1 VGDRSPLA
9 SVDLSKTLIAAQVY
23 FKQNRAI
30 QFFSPR
36 LLLGVT
42 LGSKQVHSHDRRIHH
57 EATL

>member
-1 VGDRSPLA
+1 LIQLA
-9 SVDLSKTLIAAQVY
+9 SFDLSKTLIAAQAFY

>member
-1 VGDRSPLA
+1 
-9 SVDLSKTLIAAQVY
+9 LSKTLIAAQAFY